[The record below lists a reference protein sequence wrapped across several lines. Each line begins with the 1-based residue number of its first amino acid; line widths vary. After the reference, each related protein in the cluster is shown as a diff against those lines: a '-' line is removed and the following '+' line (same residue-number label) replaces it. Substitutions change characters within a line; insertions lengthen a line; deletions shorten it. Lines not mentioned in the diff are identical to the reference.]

1 MGAGAGA
8 QTYADTE
15 KEGGGAPQQQHAGL
29 GRRLL
34 QWAERL
40 AWEAGFRRVAIISGV
55 GVRRYYARLGSS
67 ARPLSLSARL
77 EPLYTKPLSDRLFPL
92 SSRAAESTGSAL
104 AAPRRVTSLG
114 CSAKYYLFIYFYFLF
129 YEGTRSRARGST

>member
-104 AAPRRVTSLG
+104 AAHWAPGPPSCDISTVNCASTTTDKWAHSMR
-114 CSAKYYLFIYFYFLF
+114 KKI
-129 YEGTRSRARGST
+129 TR